1 LIQTSWLK
9 IWKGRSKG
17 VSSVIGTVFL
27 ILIVFVIS
35 TNVFLWTIS
44 QSSIYNQAVKDVNQK
59 NADKLNEN
67 IVASNASY
75 SVPSPNKVKVDA
87 KLTNTGSVSAQII
100 NFWVFDPIIQKYNN
114 TIVSL
119 NLNPGDVL
127 YLIGSKGIN
136 VTIVGASSADSFVAW
151 FVTGRGNVVPV
162 ETAPPPEP
170 EPEHLPINAT
180 GFFSLDWF
188 YLKYTARYHTT
199 PSDAAIVSK
208 SYRYIAFYINVTNNG
223 DEAMTIKSTCLIMLL
238 IEWQEPLFY
247 IVRSLSYSGGTPT
260 ITKYDDAT
268 PIIIGSHQS
277 QILTF
282 AAKSA
287 AVTTWAWGSSLPVG
301 IESGSIPEGG
311 VVMTALVYTMY
322 SQPTKT
328 YAQSLSFRALVLG
341 Q

>member
-1 LIQTSWLK
+1 M
-9 IWKGRSKG
+9 
-17 VSSVIGTVFL
+17 
-27 ILIVFVIS
+27 
-35 TNVFLWTIS
+35 
-44 QSSIYNQAVKDVNQK
+44 YNQVVKDINQK
-59 NADKLNEN
+59 NADKFNEN
-67 IVASNASY
+67 IVASNANY

-87 KLTNTGSVSAQII
+87 KVTNAGSVSSQII
-100 NFWVFDPIIQKYNN
+100 NLWVIDSTIQRYNN

-119 NLNPGDVL
+119 NLNPGDFL

-151 FVTGRGNVVPV
+151 FITGRGNVVPV

-170 EPEHLPINAT
+170 EPEHLPIGAT

-199 PSDAAIVSK
+199 PSDAGVISK
-208 SYRYIAFYINVTNNG
+208 SYRYVAFYINVTNNG
-223 DEAMTIKSTCLIMLL
+223 DEAMTIKSTCLVMLL

-247 IVRSLSYSGGTPT
+247 IVRSLSYSGTPT
-260 ITKYDDAT
+260 ITAYNDGN
-268 PIIIGSHQS
+268 PITIGSHQS

-282 AAKSA
+282 AAKST

-301 IESGSIPEGG
+301 IESGSTPEGG
-311 VVMTALVYTMY
+311 VVMTALVYTMQ

-341 Q
+341 P